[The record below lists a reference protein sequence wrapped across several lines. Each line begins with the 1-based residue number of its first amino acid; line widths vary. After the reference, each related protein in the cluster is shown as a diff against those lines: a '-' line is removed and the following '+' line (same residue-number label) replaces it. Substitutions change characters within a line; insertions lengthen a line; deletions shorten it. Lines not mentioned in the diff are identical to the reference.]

1 MQTISKQRLLA
12 PEVRLPKDK
21 LQVGHMVYSY
31 AYAMFGM
38 RELYLQQGNWLLLEN
53 KL

>member
-1 MQTISKQRLLA
+1 MAMLKNQRVNLECKLYSKQRLLA

-31 AYAMFGM
+31 A
-38 RELYLQQGNWLLLEN
+38 
-53 KL
+53 